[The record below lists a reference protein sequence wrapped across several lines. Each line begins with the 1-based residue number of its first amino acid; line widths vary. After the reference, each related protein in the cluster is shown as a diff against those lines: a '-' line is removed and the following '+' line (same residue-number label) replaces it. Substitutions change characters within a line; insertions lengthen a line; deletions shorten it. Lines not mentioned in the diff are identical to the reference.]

1 MKRILYLIT
10 LALICGALAL
20 GCAKTK
26 VVSPDEDDT
35 AKTEETAEETKEA
48 EVKEADDDVAI
59 PEEDVSGRE
68 EITRVEPTVD
78 ELKEALAAIKDVYFD
93 YDRYEIRKEA
103 QTTLSKIADV
113 LVSRGGSVVIEGH
126 CDDRGTNE
134 YNLALG
140 DRRASA
146 AKDFLIAS
154 GVSPSKIGTVSYG
167 EERPQCRV
175 QRESCWS
182 KNRRAHFKVSGID

>member
-10 LALICGALAL
+10 LALICGTLAL
-20 GCAKTK
+20 GCAPKK
-26 VVSPDEDDT
+26 VVTPDDDA
-35 AKTEETAEETKEA
+35 AKAEEAAEAAKEA
-48 EVKEADDDVAI
+48 EVKEAEEEVTI
-59 PEEDVSGRE
+59 VEEDVTPKDIARE
-68 EITRVEPTVD
+68 PAVD

-93 YDRYEIRKEA
+93 YDRYEIKKEA
-103 QTTLSKIADV
+103 QATLSKIADV
-113 LVSRGGSVVIEGH
+113 LVSRGGSVVVEGH

-182 KNRRAHFKVSGID
+182 KNRRAHFRVSGIE